1 MIKLFNLDLHIS
13 VIADIEYIINRLF
26 PFDIQIHAESLSG
39 HAVLMNKIRTNKY
52 IINSSNWK
60 QLDEKLIENFYQS
73 HKEELE
79 KYDGFIVTH
88 TISFALLYEKFN
100 KPIIIINSTRYE
112 QPASHSG
119 NLSQWKM
126 IETGLKRLHD
136 KGLLVSISNNL
147 FDQKYLKDG
156 TNLNSMHIPS
166 LCLYTNTDYLLS
178 NQKHNAFIIYSS
190 MKTQPNIN
198 FPNIQNIININQ
210 MKPYSYLD
218 LIKFRGIIHIP
229 YEVSTM
235 SVFEHYSMNI
245 PLIFPSQTLLK
256 ELFNNNKLNFYGSY
270 AELFQTKIYPSH
282 LEGVLGGNW
291 FEKMITYAD
300 FYDSTNMPYITY
312 FNSFDE
318 LPLILERFD
327 SGDIYMKMKQHN
339 LKRRLNVF
347 EKWSTLIIN
356 TFNLGKTN
364 MDPLNENIDKII
376 TCDRI
381 MNRINLFNNPCKIKY
396 FHTDFI
402 LKSGIWRDNLIEKY
416 NFDSEILV
424 NGHSDYEI
432 NNAKA
437 LFIINSN
444 KIIKQI
450 YSINANNTCKFSLG
464 LPLGITN
471 DCDDSDLHRIYGNLE
486 MMKEISEISENKFEE
501 KTNLVL
507 LNINRATHP
516 ERLYVYD
523 LFSKE
528 SYVTTIEPIS
538 SMEGRKKYL
547 IDITKSI
554 FVLCPRGNGI
564 DTHRMWETLYMG
576 SIPIVLY
583 SDAFASFIGLPILFI
598 NDWKEINENFLREKI
613 VEIKSR
619 KWFFDKL
626 YLDYW
631 MKLLNLEIIPK

>member
-13 VIADIEYIINRLF
+13 VIADVQYIINRLF

-60 QLDEKLIENFYQS
+60 SLDEKLIETFYQT

-126 IETGLKRLHD
+126 IETGLKRIHD
-136 KGLLVSISNNL
+136 KGLLVSISNNI
-147 FDQKYLKDG
+147 FDQKYLKEG
-156 TNLNSMHIPS
+156 TKINSMHIPS

-178 NQKHNAFIIYSS
+178 NQKHNAVIIYSS
-190 MKTQPNIN
+190 MKTQPIIN
-198 FPNIQNIININQ
+198 FPNIININQ

-235 SVFEHYSMNI
+235 SIFEHYSMNI
-245 PLIFPSQTLLK
+245 PLIFPSETLLRK
-256 ELFNNNKLNFYGSY
+256 LFKDNKINFYGSY

-282 LEGVLGGNW
+282 LEGVLGEDW
-291 FEKMITYAD
+291 FDKIVSYAD
-300 FYDSTNMPYITY
+300 FYDSINMPYITY
-312 FNSFDE
+312 FNSFEE
-318 LPLILERFD
+318 LPLILEQFD

-347 EKWSTLIIN
+347 KKWSTLIMK
-356 TFNLGKTN
+356 TFNLGKIN

-376 TCDRI
+376 TTDRI
-381 MNRINLFNNPCKIKY
+381 MNKINLFNNPSKIKY
-396 FHTDFI
+396 FKTDFI

-432 NNAKA
+432 NNAFVM
-437 LFIINSN
+437 FINNNNNNN
-444 KIIKQI
+444 KLKKI
-450 YSINANNTCKFSLG
+450 YSINSNNTCNFTLG

-471 DCDDSDLHRIYGNLE
+471 YCNDSDLHRIYGNLE
-486 MMKEISEISENKFEE
+486 MMKEISENKFEE
-501 KTNLVL
+501 NKNLVL

-598 NDWKEINENFLREKI
+598 NDWKEINEVFLREKI

-619 KWFFDKL
+619 KWMFDKL

-631 MKLLNLEIIPK
+631 MKLLNLEIIP